1 MRERHVRD
9 GLDFLHLE
17 DPKIPLPLAEL
28 IQRVMVRADIGWR
41 GVAARRAIEH
51 STQRG
56 AVHDAAMHAK
66 AHNATRGVVHHDEHP
81 MRPQDRR
88 FAPKQVET
96 PQTVLR
102 VTEDR
107 EPGWAS

>member
-17 DPKIPLPLAEL
+17 DPKVPLPLVEP
-28 IQRVMVRADIGWR
+28 IQRVMVRADIDWR
-41 GVAARRAIEH
+41 GVATRRSIEH
-51 STQRG
+51 SAERDT
-56 AVHDAAMHAK
+56 VDHAAMDAE
-66 AHNATRGVVHHDEHP
+66 AHNATRVVVHHDEHP

-88 FAPKQVET
+88 FAPKQVEA